1 MLGYIARRLVQMVVV
16 VLISAVA
23 TYGLLNLAP
32 GGPLTG
38 LRQQQQGRNRI
49 TSADVAR
56 IRAYYE
62 LDLNLPVRFG
72 RWLIGHPRGSI
83 VVAGQEWFANNPVG
97 CTQPIEQNI
106 RNDEGTFETRVTGCE
121 QYVYLADLEGRRVSR
136 GILLGDFGASWKLL
150 RDRPVTDLIASRL
163 PKTIELIGLSTLLSL
178 LLGIPLGV
186 YSAVKQYSRFDYIF
200 TTLAFLGSAMPTFFF
215 GILMILLFS
224 ILPKAAG
231 LPYLPP
237 GSSAAVREYVIPV
250 LGTIQPGTVSDRLLH
265 LLLPVLTLTIV
276 SVAAWSRFVRAS
288 MLEVLR
294 QDYVRT
300 ARAKGLREKLVILKH
315 AFRNALIPFVTI
327 VVFSIP
333 AMFGGAIITET
344 IFSWPGMG
352 RLYFLALGDSD
363 FPVAMAI
370 LFITAVLTVFATLI
384 RDLVYTVVDPRIR
397 YS

>member
-1 MLGYIARRLVQMVVV
+1 MLGYIARRLVQMVIV

-23 TYGLLNLAP
+23 TYALLNLAP

-49 TSADVAR
+49 TAADIAR

-62 LDLNLPVRFG
+62 LDLNLPIRFS
-72 RWLIGHPRGSI
+72 RWLIGHPRGAI
-83 VVAGQEWFANNPVG
+83 IIAGKELFASSPIG
-97 CTQPIEQNI
+97 CTQPVEQNI
-106 RNDEGTFETRVTGCE
+106 RAEDGSFETRIIGCD
-121 QYVYLADLEGRRVSR
+121 QYVYLADLQGRRVSK
-136 GILLGDFGASWKLL
+136 GILLGDFGTSWKLL
-150 RDRPVTDLIASRL
+150 RDRPVSDLIISRL
-163 PKTIELIGLSTLLSL
+163 PKTLELAGLATLLSL
-178 LLGIPLGV
+178 LLGVPLGV

-224 ILPKAAG
+224 ILPKSAG

-237 GSSAAVREYVIPV
+237 GSSEAVREYMIPL
-250 LGTIQPGTVSDRLLH
+250 LGSIQPGGPADRVLH
-265 LLLPVLTLTIV
+265 LVLPVITLTIV
-276 SVAAWSRFVRAS
+276 SVASWSRFVRAS

-315 AFRNALIPFVTI
+315 ALRNALIPFVTI
-327 VVFSIP
+327 VVFSLP
-333 AMFGGAIITET
+333 GLFGGAIITET

-370 LFITAVLTVFATLI
+370 LFITAVLTVLATLI
-384 RDLVYTVVDPRIR
+384 RDLLYTVVDPRIR

>member
-1 MLGYIARRLVQMVVV
+1 MLGYIARRLLQMVGV
-16 VLISAVA
+16 VLISAIA
-23 TYGLLNLAP
+23 TYALLNLAP

-49 TSADVAR
+49 TAADIAR

-62 LDLNLPVRFG
+62 LDLNLPVRFS
-72 RWLIGHPRGSI
+72 RWLIGQPRGSI
-83 VVAGQEWFANNPVG
+83 VVGGTELFANTPIG
-97 CTQPIEQNI
+97 CRQPIEENV
-106 RNDEGTFETRVTGCE
+106 RNAQGKFETRVVGCE
-121 QYVYLADLEGRRVSR
+121 EYVYLRDLEGRRVSR
-136 GILLGDFGASWKLL
+136 GILLGDFGLSWKLL
-150 RDRPVTDLIASRL
+150 RDRPVSDLIMSRL

-178 LLGIPLGV
+178 LLGIPLGI

-200 TTLAFLGSAMPTFFF
+200 TSLAFLGSAMPTFFF
-215 GILMILLFS
+215 GILMILGFS

-237 GSSAAVREYVIPV
+237 GSASAVREYVVPV
-250 LGTIQPGTVSDRLLH
+250 LGAIQPGSVGDRLLH
-265 LLLPVLTLTIV
+265 LVLPVTTLTIV
-276 SVAAWSRFVRAS
+276 SVASWSRFIRAS

-300 ARAKGLREKLVILKH
+300 ARAKGLKEKLVILKH
-315 AFRNALIPFVTI
+315 ALRNALIPFVTI

-333 AMFGGAIITET
+333 SLFGGAIITET

-397 YS
+397 YN